1 MSAGYG
7 ASSRGS
13 SGSSSNASGSNS
25 QQSRP
30 HRPSSGNSN
39 SNNRGNMAVHPFQPG
54 MRRSPSI
61 TSSSEFTSV
70 SQQPSMPPPP
80 LNEHS
85 SIHSFH
91 QEPDKISVRSDR
103 IGNLGVAAHLANS
116 RESFQQ
122 ALDNPCEY
130 FIDVM

>member
-1 MSAGYG
+1 MSAAYG
-7 ASSRGS
+7 TSSRGS
-13 SGSSSNASGSNS
+13 SGSSSASASNS
-25 QQSRP
+25 QQSRQ

-39 SNNRGNMAVHPFQPG
+39 SNNRGNMAVHPFQPN

-70 SQQPSMPPPP
+70 SQQPPMPQPPV
-80 LNEHS
+80 NEQS
-85 SIHSFH
+85 SLRSFR
-91 QEPDKISVRSDR
+91 QEPDTISVRSDR

>member
-1 MSAGYG
+1 
-7 ASSRGS
+7 
-13 SGSSSNASGSNS
+13 
-25 QQSRP
+25 
-30 HRPSSGNSN
+30 
-39 SNNRGNMAVHPFQPG
+39 MAVHPYNPN

-61 TSSSEFTSV
+61 SSSSEFTSV
-70 SQQPSMPPPP
+70 SQQQMPPPP
-80 LNEHS
+80 QNHS
-85 SIHSFH
+85 
-91 QEPDKISVRSDR
+91 EPDRVSVRSDR